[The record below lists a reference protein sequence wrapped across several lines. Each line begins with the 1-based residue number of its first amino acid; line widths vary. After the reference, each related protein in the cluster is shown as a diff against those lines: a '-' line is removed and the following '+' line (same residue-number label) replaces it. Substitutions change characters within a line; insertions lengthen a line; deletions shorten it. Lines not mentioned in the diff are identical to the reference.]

1 MYEKPALR
9 ELGTFAELTL
19 DTIHKDV
26 SGTDTIIYSDGT
38 VSTIPGTNP
47 MIS

>member
-38 VSTIPGTNP
+38 ISTIPGSGPTL
-47 MIS
+47 S